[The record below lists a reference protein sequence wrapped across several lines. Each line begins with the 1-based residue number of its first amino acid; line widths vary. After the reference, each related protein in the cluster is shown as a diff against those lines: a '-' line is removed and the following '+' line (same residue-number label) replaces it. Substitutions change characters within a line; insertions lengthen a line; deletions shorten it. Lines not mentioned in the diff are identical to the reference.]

1 MSDFRGYAAPA
12 AGKPLEPYSFQPRP
26 LGQGDVELAISHCGV
41 CHSDLHLVN
50 DDWRMSRYPLVPGH
64 EIVGTVAQVGAGVQ
78 GLAPGQ
84 RVGVGWQAGS
94 CGTCEWC
101 ESGEEN
107 LCAAAKPTCV
117 PGPGGFAD
125 RIRVSARF
133 AIPVPEALPSR
144 DAAPLL
150 CGGITVYTP
159 LREHGIGAHSR
170 VGVIGVG
177 GLGHLALQF
186 ARAMGA
192 EVTAFSTSPDKET
205 EARSM
210 GAHRFVATR
219 DPAAL
224 QAARGSLDF
233 ILSTVTADLPWLDY
247 VGALRP
253 RGTLCFV
260 GVPPSAVALPAF
272 ALIGANKKVSG
283 SNTGSP
289 GLIREMLEVAAR
301 NNVRARTEAFPLQD
315 VNTAL
320 GRVARNEVRYRAV
333 LEMK

>member
-1 MSDFRGYAAPA
+1 MSTFHGYAAPA
-12 AGKPLEPYSFQPRP
+12 AGKPLEPISFQPRP
-26 LGQGDVELAISHCGV
+26 LGDGDVEIAISHCGV

-50 DDWRMSRYPLVPGH
+50 DDWKMSRYPLVPGH
-64 EIVGTVAQVGAGVQ
+64 EIIGTVAQVGSTVR
-78 GLAPGQ
+78 GLASGQ
-84 RVGVGWQAGS
+84 RVGVGWQSGS

-101 ESGEEN
+101 ERGEEN
-107 LCAAAKPTCV
+107 LCARAQATCT

-133 AIPVPEALPSR
+133 VIPIPEALPSR

-159 LREHGIGAHSR
+159 LREAGVGAHSR

-192 EVTAFSTSPDKET
+192 EVTAFSTSPDKEA
-205 EARSM
+205 EARAM

-219 DPAAL
+219 EPSAL
-224 QAARGSLDF
+224 KAVRGCFDF
-233 ILSTVTADLPWLDY
+233 ILSTVAADLPWSSY
-247 VGALRP
+247 VAALRP
-253 RGTLCFV
+253 RGTLCLV
-260 GVPPSAVALPAF
+260 GVPPSALSLPAF
-272 ALIGANKKVSG
+272 ALVGGNKKVTG
-283 SNTGSP
+283 STTGSP
-289 GLIREMLEVAAR
+289 GQLREMMEVAAR
-301 NNVRARTEAFPLQD
+301 NGVRARTESFPLED

-333 LEMK
+333 LEL

>member
-1 MSDFRGYAAPA
+1 MSTFHGYAAPA

-26 LGQGDVELAISHCGV
+26 LGAGDVEIAISHCGI

-50 DDWRMSRYPLVPGH
+50 DDWKMSRYPLVPGH
-64 EIVGTVAQVGAGVQ
+64 EIVGTVAEVGAEVH
-78 GLAPGQ
+78 GLRKGQ
-84 RVGVGWQAGS
+84 RVGVGWQCGS

-101 ESGEEN
+101 ERGEEN
-107 LCAAAKPTCV
+107 LCAQSQATCV

-133 AIPVPEALPSR
+133 ALPVPEALPSP

-159 LREHGIGAHSR
+159 LREYGVGVHSR

-192 EVTAFSTSPDKET
+192 EVTAFSTSPDKEA
-205 EARSM
+205 EARAM

-219 DPAAL
+219 EPSALKAL
-224 QAARGSLDF
+224 QGSFDF
-233 ILSTVTADLPWLDY
+233 ILSTVAAELPWLDY
-247 VGALRP
+247 VNALRP

-260 GVPPSAVALPAF
+260 GAPPSPLSLPVF
-272 ALIGANKKVSG
+272 SLIPGNKQVVG

-289 GLIREMLEVAAR
+289 ALIREMLEVAAR
-301 NNVRARTEAFPLQD
+301 TGVRARTESFPLQQ

-333 LEMK
+333 LQF

>member
-1 MSDFRGYAAPA
+1 MSTFHGYAAPA
-12 AGKPLEPYSFQPRP
+12 AGKSLEPYSFEPRP
-26 LGQGDVELAISHCGV
+26 LGAGDVEIAISHCGL

-50 DDWRMSRYPLVPGH
+50 DDWKMSKYPLVPGH
-64 EIVGTVAQVGAGVQ
+64 EIVGTVAQVGSAVN

-84 RVGVGWQAGS
+84 RVGVGWQSGS

-101 ESGEEN
+101 ERGEEN
-107 LCAAAKPTCV
+107 LCAASQATCM

-133 AIPVPEALPSR
+133 AIPVPEALSSR

-159 LREHGIGAHSR
+159 LREAGIGAHSR
-170 VGVIGVG
+170 VGIIGVG

-186 ARAMGA
+186 ARVMGA
-192 EVTAFSTSPDKET
+192 EVTAFSTSPDKEA
-205 EARSM
+205 EARAM

-219 DPAAL
+219 ERSAL
-224 QAARGSLDF
+224 KAVRGSFDF
-233 ILSTVTADLPWLDY
+233 ILSTVAADLPWLDY
-247 VGALRP
+247 VAALRP

-272 ALIGANKKVSG
+272 ALISQNKKLAG

-289 GLIREMLEVAAR
+289 ALIREMLEVAAR
-301 NNVRARTEAFPLQD
+301 NNVHARTEAFPLAH
-315 VNTAL
+315 VNAAI
-320 GRVARNEVRYRAV
+320 GRVARNQVRYRAV
-333 LEMK
+333 LEM

>member
-1 MSDFRGYAAPA
+1 MSTFHGYAAPA
-12 AGKPLEPYSFQPRP
+12 AGKPLEPFSFQPRP
-26 LGQGDVELAISHCGV
+26 LGTGDVEIAISHCGI

-50 DDWRMSRYPLVPGH
+50 NDWQMSQYPLVPGH
-64 EIVGTVAQVGAGVQ
+64 EIVGTVAEVGAEVQ
-78 GLAPGQ
+78 GLRKGQ
-84 RVGVGWQAGS
+84 RVGVGWQSGS

-101 ESGEEN
+101 ERGEEN
-107 LCAAAKPTCV
+107 LCARSQATCM

-133 AIPVPEALPSR
+133 ALPIPEALPSR

-159 LREHGIGAHSR
+159 LREYGMGMHSR
-170 VGVIGVG
+170 VGIIGVG

-192 EVTAFSTSPDKET
+192 EVTAFSTSPDKES
-205 EARSM
+205 EARAL

-219 DPAAL
+219 EPSAL
-224 QAARGSLDF
+224 KAVSGSFDF
-233 ILSTVTADLPWLDY
+233 ILSTVAADLPWMDY
-247 VGALRP
+247 VNALRP

-260 GVPPSAVALPAF
+260 GVPPSLVSLPAF
-272 ALIGANKKVSG
+272 PLIAGNKKVVG

-289 GLIREMLEVAAR
+289 ALIREMLEVAAR
-301 NNVRARTEAFPLQD
+301 NGVRARTESFPLQD

-333 LEMK
+333 LQF

>member
-1 MSDFRGYAAPA
+1 MSLFHGYAAPE
-12 AGKPLEPYSFQPRP
+12 AGKPLEPFSFEPRP
-26 LGQGDVELAISHCGV
+26 LGAKDVEIAISHCGI

-50 DDWRMSRYPLVPGH
+50 NDWRMSRYPLVPGH
-64 EIVGTVAQVGAGVQ
+64 EIVGTVAQLGADVR

-84 RVGVGWQAGS
+84 RVGVGWQSGS
-94 CGTCEWC
+94 CGACEWC
-101 ESGEEN
+101 ERGDEN
-107 LCAAAKPTCV
+107 LCAGSVATCN

-133 AIPVPEALPSR
+133 ALPIPEALPSR

-186 ARAMGA
+186 ARALGS

-205 EARSM
+205 EARAL
-210 GAHRFVATR
+210 GAHHFITTR
-219 DPAAL
+219 ERSAL
-224 QAARGSLDF
+224 KAVRGSFDF
-233 ILSTVTADLPWLDY
+233 ILSTVTADLPWTDY
-247 VGALRP
+247 VAALRP
-253 RGTLCFV
+253 RGTLCLV
-260 GVPPSAVALPAF
+260 GAAPSAVALPAF
-272 ALIGANKKVSG
+272 ALIGANKKLSG

-289 GLIREMLEVAAR
+289 ALIREMLQVAAR
-301 NNVRARTEAFPLQD
+301 TGVRARTEPFRLQD

-333 LEMK
+333 LEA

>member
-1 MSDFRGYAAPA
+1 MSTTFHGYAAPA
-12 AGKPLEPYSFQPRP
+12 AGKPLEPFSFQPRP
-26 LGQGDVELAISHCGV
+26 LGPGDVEISISHCGV

-50 DDWRMSRYPLVPGH
+50 DDWRMSQYPLVPGH
-64 EIVGTVAQVGAGVQ
+64 EIVGTVAQVGSAVR

-84 RVGVGWQAGS
+84 RVGVGWQSGS

-101 ESGEEN
+101 ERGEEN
-107 LCAAAKPTCV
+107 LCAAAQATCL

-133 AIPVPEALPSR
+133 ALPIPEALPSR

-150 CGGITVYTP
+150 CGGVTVYTP

-170 VGVIGVG
+170 VGIIGVG

-186 ARAMGA
+186 ARALGA
-192 EVTAFSTSPDKET
+192 EVTAFSTSPDKEA
-205 EARSM
+205 EARAM
-210 GAHRFVATR
+210 GAHRFVTTR
-219 DPAAL
+219 EASAL
-224 QAARGSLDF
+224 NAVRGSFDF

-247 VGALRP
+247 MRALRP

-260 GVPPSAVALPAF
+260 GAPPSAISLPAF
-272 ALIGANKKVSG
+272 SLIGGNKKVSG
-283 SNTGSP
+283 STIGSP
-289 GLIREMLEVAAR
+289 SLIREMLVVAAR
-301 NNVRARTEAFPLQD
+301 NTVRARTEAFPLQD
-315 VNTAL
+315 VNTAI

-333 LEMK
+333 LEL

>member
-1 MSDFRGYAAPA
+1 G
-12 AGKPLEPYSFQPRP
+12 
-26 LGQGDVELAISHCGV
+26 I

-50 DDWRMSRYPLVPGH
+50 DDWKLSRYPLVPGH
-64 EIVGTVAQVGAGVQ
+64 EIVGTVAQVGAEVK

-84 RVGVGWQAGS
+84 RVGVGWQSGS

-101 ESGEEN
+101 EHGEEN
-107 LCAAAKPTCV
+107 LCADSRATCL

-125 RIRVSARF
+125 RIRLSARF
-133 AIPVPEALPSR
+133 VLPIPEALPSC

-186 ARAMGA
+186 ARALGA
-192 EVTAFSTSPDKET
+192 EVTAFSTSPDKEA
-205 EARSM
+205 EARAL

-219 DPAAL
+219 EPSAL
-224 QAARGSLDF
+224 KRVRGSFDF
-233 ILSTVTADLPWLDY
+233 LLSTVAADLPWPDY
-247 VGALRP
+247 VAALRP
-253 RGTLCFV
+253 RGGLCFV
-260 GVPPSAVALPAF
+260 GVPPSAVSLPAF
-272 ALIGANKKVSG
+272 PLISGNKTVSG

-289 GLIREMLEVAAR
+289 ALIREMLEVAAR
-301 NNVRARTEAFPLQD
+301 NGVRARTERFPLAD
-315 VNTAL
+315 VNVAL

-333 LEMK
+333 LEL

>member
-1 MSDFRGYAAPA
+1 MSTFHGYAAPA
-12 AGKPLEPYSFQPRP
+12 AGKPLEPFSFQPRP
-26 LGQGDVELAISHCGV
+26 LGDGDVEIAISHCGV

-50 DDWRMSRYPLVPGH
+50 NDWHMSQYPLVPGH
-64 EIVGTVAQVGAGVQ
+64 EIVGTVAALGSAVR
-78 GLAPGQ
+78 GLQMGQ

-101 ESGEEN
+101 ERGEEN
-107 LCAAAKPTCV
+107 LCASAQPTCM

-125 RIRVSARF
+125 RIRVNARF

-186 ARAMGA
+186 ARALGA
-192 EVTAFSTSPDKET
+192 EVTAFSTSPDKEA
-205 EARSM
+205 EARAM
-210 GAHRFVATR
+210 GAHHFVATR
-219 DPAAL
+219 GPSAL
-224 QAARGSLDF
+224 KGVQGAFDF
-233 ILSTVTADLPWLDY
+233 IVSTVAADLPWLDY
-247 VGALRP
+247 VGTLRP

-260 GVPPSAVALPAF
+260 GVPPAPLALPVF
-272 ALIGANKKVSG
+272 ALIGGNKKIAG

-289 GLIREMLEVAAR
+289 ALIREMLEVAAR
-301 NNVRARTEAFPLQD
+301 NNVRARTEAFPLKD
-315 VNTAL
+315 VNAAI

-333 LEMK
+333 LEL